1 MFCFW
6 TIIVFIIH
14 FKKISV
20 VCCYLQSLFIHES
33 EQSVH
38 THIYIYKVI
47 PELLLLHYHYHF
59 YYSCHSYQT
68 LCNNKVIMQANGT
81 ISSKLKLN
89 NLINR
94 PIQTEK
100 TVKCHVNNSL
110 NQSKCSEAPVVAY
123 PQNVNTGHVCKYYSV
138 CTLL

>member
-1 MFCFW
+1 MC
-6 TIIVFIIH
+6 
-14 FKKISV
+14 
-20 VCCYLQSLFIHES
+20 LLFILKRSLLCVVIFNHCS
-33 EQSVH
+33 FMSQSRAY
-38 THIYIYKVI
+38 THIYKYKVI

-123 PQNVNTGHVCKYYSV
+123 PQNVNTGYVCKYYSV